1 MPIALIE
8 ERLRDD
14 LSSNLYA
21 VEREAHRRWQDIK
34 TYPQG
39 FEPLSPP

>member
-14 LSSNLYA
+14 LSSNLHA
-21 VEREAHRRWQDIK
+21 VMMEAKRRRD
-34 TYPQG
+34 
-39 FEPLSPP
+39 